1 MGTHTLDNPMYNA
14 LLTEHASIAV
24 GTGHARRFPSRVAPF
39 GGLAPGGEADLLPL
53 FQLGEQAVFVGES
66 PVGPGGW
73 TIIKMF
79 NVIQMTMGATQS
91 VSELSSIRLLTVSD
105 VPAMLKLTSLVYPSY
120 FRAETARLG
129 EYCGIFEGEELIA
142 MAGIRMKL
150 PGYEEVSAI
159 CTHLDHRGKGLG
171 SAVTQFMV
179 QRIIQR
185 GNTPF
190 LHTESDNPAQQMY
203 KKLGFEPRALLPVNV
218 MERTTLPH

>member
-1 MGTHTLDNPMYNA
+1 MYNA
-14 LLTEHASIAV
+14 LLTGHASVAA
-24 GTGHARRFPSRVAPF
+24 GKRLARRFPSQVAPF

-53 FQLGEQAVFVGES
+53 FEPGEQAVLVGES
-66 PVGPGGW
+66 PVDQGGW
-73 TIIKMF
+73 RVIKTF
-79 NVIQMTMGATQS
+79 DVIQMTMGATQS
-91 VSELSSIRLLTVSD
+91 VSESPSIQLLTTSD

-129 EYCGIFEGEELIA
+129 EYCGIFEGEDLIA

-171 SAVTQFMV
+171 QKVTNFML
-179 QRIIQR
+179 QRIISR

-203 KKLGFEPRALLPVNV
+203 KKLGFEPRALLPVKV
-218 MERTTLPH
+218 LVRTTLPS